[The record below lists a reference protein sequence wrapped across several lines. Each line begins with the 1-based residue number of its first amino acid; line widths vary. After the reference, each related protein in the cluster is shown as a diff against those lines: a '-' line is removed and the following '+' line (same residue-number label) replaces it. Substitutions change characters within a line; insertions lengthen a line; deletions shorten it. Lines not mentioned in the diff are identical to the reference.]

1 MLKVCRFLIIF
12 LSIIMAAPA
21 FCHAEDLQEAVEE
34 EDGFEFDD
42 EFDDEFEDEFTDEEF
57 AATYDPLIRINR
69 WMFTFNDKMYF
80 WLLKPVSKGYGY
92 ILPEPPRKGINR
104 FFLNLS
110 FPKRFVNNL
119 LQMKWKYAGIETARF
134 GINTFFG
141 ILGFWD
147 PAEKYYGLTIKKED
161 FGQTLAV
168 YGVGEGVPLMVPIF
182 GASNLRDAL
191 ALIPDLAL
199 NPLFFVPDA
208 LYVSIALA
216 TYEKVNYVSLHIG
229 EYEAIKADAL
239 DPYTFI
245 RDGYKQIRRKQVE
258 E

>member
-1 MLKVCRFLIIF
+1 MLTICRFFIFF
-12 LSIIMAAPA
+12 LSIVVAFPA
-21 FCHAEDLQEAVEE
+21 IGFAEDFQEEASGAVDFG
-34 EDGFEFDD
+34 EDEDF
-42 EFDDEFEDEFTDEEF
+42 EFEDEFLDE
-57 AATYDPLIRINR
+57 ASAVTYDPLIRINR

-80 WLLKPVSKGYGY
+80 WLLKPVSTGYGY

-119 LQMKWKYAGIETARF
+119 LQMKWKYAGIELARF
-134 GINTFFG
+134 GINTVFG

-147 PAEKYYGLTIKKED
+147 PAEKHYDLTIKKED

-168 YGVGEGVPLMVPIF
+168 YGVGEGVPLMVPIL

-216 TYEKVNYVSLHIG
+216 TYEKINYVSLHIG
-229 EYEAIKADAL
+229 EYEVIKADAL

-245 RDGYKQIRRKQVE
+245 RDGYTQIRRKQVE

>member
-1 MLKVCRFLIIF
+1 
-12 LSIIMAAPA
+12 MAAPA

-34 EDGFEFDD
+34 EDEF
-42 EFDDEFEDEFTDEEF
+42 EFEDEFMDV
-57 AATYDPLIRINR
+57 ASAVAYDPLIRINR
-69 WMFTFNDKMYF
+69 WMFTFNDKLYF

-119 LQMKWKYAGIETARF
+119 LQMKWKPAGIELARF
-134 GINTFFG
+134 GINTIFG

-147 PAEKYYGLTIKKED
+147 PAGKHYGLTIKKED
-161 FGQTLAV
+161 FGQTLGV
-168 YGVGEGVPLMVPIF
+168 YGVGEGFPLTVPIF

-199 NPLFFVPDA
+199 NPLFFVQDA

-245 RDGYKQIRRKQVE
+245 RDGYGQIRRKQIE